1 MKITFLLS
9 ALILSIQLASAQP
22 QWFRL
27 YEDSTTLV
35 NDGKAITAEFTKDIL
50 RLKPGI
56 SFSVNTKLNT
66 TPYLIFYWGE
76 NGERTAN
83 LPKWDQ
89 LIEPQKQ
96 FFYQVAGSEAA
107 GKDMFRLFFN
117 GFYLPHELGHALE
130 HIHKGTLK
138 GSYQEEYFAN
148 IVGMLW
154 WKKQGKTKELK
165 ECYEFAKKVW
175 AKLPNPIPSG
185 NTMEEFFTANYQ
197 KATED
202 PFVYGYMQF
211 KQFILVYEDDTLPDF
226 DSFIKSYLK

>member
-22 QWFRL
+22 QWFKL

-35 NDGKAITAEFTKDIL
+35 NDGKAITA
-50 RLKPGI
+50 
-56 SFSVNTKLNT
+56 
-66 TPYLIFYWGE
+66 YLIFYWGE

-117 GFYLPHELGHALE
+117 GFYLPHEL
-130 HIHKGTLK
+130 
-138 GSYQEEYFAN
+138 
-148 IVGMLW
+148 
-154 WKKQGKTKELK
+154 
-165 ECYEFAKKVW
+165 
-175 AKLPNPIPSG
+175 
-185 NTMEEFFTANYQ
+185 
-197 KATED
+197 
-202 PFVYGYMQF
+202 
-211 KQFILVYEDDTLPDF
+211 
-226 DSFIKSYLK
+226 